1 MPLLHVKRILLWATL
16 LSSGISL
23 AAPITEQSA
32 RHERIQWW
40 REARFGMFI
49 HWGLYAIPGGV
60 WKDTVRA
67 TGYSEWVMFDEKI
80 PTKEYGALATKFNPA
95 QFNAKDWAAIAK
107 KAGMKYVVFTTK
119 HHDGFSMYDSK
130 LTSYD
135 IVDATPFKRDV
146 TRDLLDA
153 CRESGLKFGC
163 YYSIDRDWYRPQG
176 PGNSYKQ
183 TNVWDYPDSKQAD
196 FDRYLTDFA
205 KPQIAELLA
214 NYRPDLMWFD
224 DIDMKN
230 DAQVEDLYQSIR
242 KLRPECVLN
251 SRIKGCVFPKK
262 IPPPHCDYIT
272 SGDNEIFDK
281 PIGFEWENPGSMN
294 TSFGFNRND
303 HNWVDASKIVARLVD
318 IVSKGGNYLL
328 NVGPT
333 AEGVIPQPC
342 VDHLMEVG
350 AWMDTN
356 GEAIYGTSPWRVC
369 RDGAAGADAPVDI
382 RFTAK
387 ANSLYAICLTWPQA
401 ELLVR
406 TLGKQE
412 LAGKT
417 IKHIRMLGSNEKINW
432 QQTNEGL
439 KLSVPQQQP
448 GKHAFVYQIDFNG

>member
-1 MPLLHVKRILLWATL
+1 MKRLLLIVIL

-23 AAPITEQSA
+23 AAPASEEAA
-32 RHERIQWW
+32 RQERIKWW

-60 WKDTVRA
+60 WKGIVRD

-80 PTKEYGALATKFNPA
+80 PAEEYGELATKFNPTD
-95 QFNAKDWAAIAK
+95 FDAKTWASIAE
-107 KAGMKYVVFTTK
+107 KAGMKYVVLTTK

-130 LTSYD
+130 LTPYD

-146 TRDLLDA
+146 TRELSNA
-153 CRESGLKFGC
+153 CHESGLRFGC

-183 TNVWDYPDSKQAD
+183 ANVWDYPDSKQAD
-196 FDRYLTDFA
+196 FDTYLANFA
-205 KPQIAELLA
+205 KPQIEELLV
-214 NYRPDLMWFD
+214 NYKPDLMWFD
-224 DIDMKN
+224 DIDMKS
-230 DAQVEDLYQSIR
+230 DEQVEDLYQTIR

-251 SRIKGCVFPKK
+251 SRIKGCRFPKQ

-281 PIGFEWENPGSMN
+281 PIGYEWENPGSMN

-303 HNWVDASKIVARLVD
+303 HKWVDSAKIVARLVD

-333 AEGVIPQPC
+333 PEGLIPQPSI
-342 VDHLMEVG
+342 DHLMEVG

-356 GEAIYGTSPWRVC
+356 GEAIYGTSPWRVF
-369 RDGAAGADAPVDI
+369 RDEPSDI

-387 ANSLYAICLTWPQA
+387 GNSLYAICMSWPEA
-401 ELLVR
+401 EVMVR
-406 TLGKQE
+406 ALGKRK
-412 LAGKT
+412 LADKT
-417 IKHIRMLGSNEKINW
+417 ISNVRMLGSNEKIEW
-432 QQTNEGL
+432 QQTDEGL
-439 KLSVPQQQP
+439 KLGAPRKQP
-448 GKHAFVYQIDFNG
+448 CKHAFVYRIDFNS